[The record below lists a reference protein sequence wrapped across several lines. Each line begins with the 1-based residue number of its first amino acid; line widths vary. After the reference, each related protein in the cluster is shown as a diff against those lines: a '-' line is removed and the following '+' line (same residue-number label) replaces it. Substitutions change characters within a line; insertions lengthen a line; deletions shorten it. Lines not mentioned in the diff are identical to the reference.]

1 MTPELQLEHYF
12 FKRLLVDTRL
22 PAGGEIPDFEHPLEV
37 STAIELYP
45 VLDDEYCFQLRL
57 IIERAG
63 DDLPPGA
70 YQIEVEVYGIF
81 RVTDER
87 SQRARESLVRQ
98 TGAPIL
104 YDAAREHLLAVTGR
118 GPWPAL
124 LLPMASFVPAP
135 SQQSDS

>member
-1 MTPELQLEHYF
+1 MTPELQFEHYF

-22 PAGGEIPDFEHPLEV
+22 PDGGQALDFEYPLEV

-45 VLDDEYCFQLRL
+45 LLGDENRFQLRL
-57 IIERAG
+57 IIERDAA
-63 DDLPPGA
+63 DLPPGA
-70 YQIEVEVYGIF
+70 YQVEVEVYGIF
-81 RVTDER
+81 RASGDQ
-87 SQRARESLVRQ
+87 SQADKEKAVRL

-124 LLPMASFVPAP
+124 MLPIASFVPEG
-135 SQQSDS
+135 SDKST

>member
-1 MTPELQLEHYF
+1 MTPAVQLEHYF

-22 PAGGEIPDFEHPLEV
+22 PDGGEPPDFEYPLEV

-45 VLDDEYCFQLRL
+45 LLGDDNRFQLRL
-57 IIERAG
+57 IIERDAAT
-63 DDLPPGA
+63 LPPGA

-81 RVTDER
+81 LVSAD
-87 SQRARESLVRQ
+87 QPREDKEKTVRL

-104 YDAAREHLLAVTGR
+104 YDAAREHLLTVTGR

-124 LLPMASFVPAP
+124 MLPIASFVPERPAR
-135 SQQSDS
+135 